1 MGLIKFDDIDPSVF
15 AVDGKDTLE
24 TISLESKVEQ
34 DLVVEQLTESARDL
48 VTIHDR
54 IITRQGV
61 CRQDILELSQ
71 HADSYANIYK
81 LLQNHS
87 PFLFT
92 EEPSSIGLSEISE
105 SLEKSVVDIV
115 KNSIQWLLSAIW
127 KVLTTLWKWAK
138 AVGSFLFSVDKDN
151 SNKIKPLTNFVQ
163 NVESA
168 VNNAQQPNPSN
179 VQPSSSSNAPV
190 DTRGLVGKFER
201 DMKRV
206 KDVEA
211 HNLLKRWNSLN
222 NELMVNP
229 AKWNPL
235 YGILG
240 DILSIDLN
248 RFANDCKNAILD
260 YNKGVPASQA
270 FSRINT
276 FTITPA
282 LVAWLNVNTIKV
294 TAVSTY
300 SPPCLVLDI
309 ANDLKTHVATLSNR
323 RYTANDINGSNFLEF
338 ASRYELN
345 EQLYELVR
353 DILKTSNGATSRDL
367 SDLNLLTASVGEN
380 DGSGNA
386 NELFNHLTHAAKV
399 AEAFNQFHHVLVLLH
414 TAHIRVT
421 DSLGTGLSNMAKS
434 VHKFCK
440 DNTKHFDMA
449 TVQRITKEIEDLNT
463 SLREVR
469 QKL

>member
-179 VQPSSSSNAPV
+179 SQGSSSSNAPV
-190 DTRGLVGKFER
+190 
-201 DMKRV
+201 
-206 KDVEA
+206 
-211 HNLLKRWNSLN
+211 
-222 NELMVNP
+222 
-229 AKWNPL
+229 
-235 YGILG
+235 
-240 DILSIDLN
+240 
-248 RFANDCKNAILD
+248 
-260 YNKGVPASQA
+260 Q
-270 FSRINT
+270 
-276 FTITPA
+276 
-282 LVAWLNVNTIKV
+282 
-294 TAVSTY
+294 
-300 SPPCLVLDI
+300 SP
-309 ANDLKTHVATLSNR
+309 
-323 RYTANDINGSNFLEF
+323 
-338 ASRYELN
+338 
-345 EQLYELVR
+345 
-353 DILKTSNGATSRDL
+353 L
-367 SDLNLLTASVGEN
+367 SDP
-380 DGSGNA
+380 
-386 NELFNHLTHAAKV
+386 
-399 AEAFNQFHHVLVLLH
+399 
-414 TAHIRVT
+414 
-421 DSLGTGLSNMAKS
+421 
-434 VHKFCK
+434 
-440 DNTKHFDMA
+440 
-449 TVQRITKEIEDLNT
+449 
-463 SLREVR
+463 
-469 QKL
+469 